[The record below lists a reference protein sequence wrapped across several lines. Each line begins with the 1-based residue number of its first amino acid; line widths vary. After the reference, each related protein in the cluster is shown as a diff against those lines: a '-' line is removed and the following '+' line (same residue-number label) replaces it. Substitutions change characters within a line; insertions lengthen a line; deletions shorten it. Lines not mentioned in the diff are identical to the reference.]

1 MSPCVPPIDPL
12 RQIRQIPFAP
22 WSLVFGLWCS
32 LSGAGNP
39 AVAAG
44 LPHVPSPKPT
54 LFLIGDSTVR
64 NRTRGQLGW
73 GDPFAGLFESSK
85 IAVTNRALGG
95 RSSRTFLT
103 EGLWD
108 KVLAELKP
116 GDFVLMQFGH
126 NDGGPLDDGRA
137 RASLKGNGE
146 QSQLVTNKTSGKV
159 ETVHT
164 YGWYM
169 RKYITDTK
177 AKGATPIVL
186 SLVPRKIWKDAKVVR
201 GTNDYAK
208 WAKEAAADENVPFVD
223 LNDIVATHYEALGQ
237 QKVEGLFADE
247 HTHTNE
253 EGAKLN
259 AQCVVEGLRALKNCE
274 LVNFLLP

>member
-1 MSPCVPPIDPL
+1 MTTILSSLLVAGFL
-12 RQIRQIPFAP
+12 AAP
-22 WSLVFGLWCS
+22 A
-32 LSGAGNP
+32 SGD
-39 AVAAG
+39 
-44 LPHVPSPKPT
+44 KPT
-54 LFLIGDSTVR
+54 LYIVGDSTVR

-146 QSQLVTNKTSGKV
+146 QSQVVTNKTSGKV

-169 RKYITDTK
+169 RRYIADAK

-186 SLVPRKIWKDAKVVR
+186 SLVPRKIWKDGKVVR

-208 WAKEAAADENVPFVD
+208 WAAEAAKAEGVAFVD
-223 LNDIVATHYEALGQ
+223 LNDIVARHYEELGQ
-237 QKVEGLFADE
+237 EKVNGLFGDE
-247 HTHTNE
+247 HTHTTP
-253 EGAKLN
+253 EGAALN
-259 AQCVVEGLRALKNCE
+259 ARCVVEGLRGLKGCALEK
-274 LVNFLLP
+274 FLQPEQTK